1 MTQDAKQSA
10 SSTRDAPT
18 TIPGIL
24 RNVGPGMIL
33 AGSIVGSGE
42 LIGATR
48 TGAEAHFDFLWL
60 IIIGCIIKVFAQ
72 IELGRYAITNG
83 KTTLAALNEVP
94 GPMIQVE
101 VGQRKMRANWIIWY
115 WVLMFVAILG
125 QQGGIV
131 GGVGQAM
138 AISVPLTEEGKAYNE
153 NRRLTTFVKM
163 GEGKRKQ
170 LEVKETR
177 KLILDDMEM
186 SLANANET
194 IGTQIDAN
202 KTARQEVPI
211 LYHLTLSD
219 ENGTLFEKSIKA
231 VNFVQKEKTEDWV
244 KQNPVLEKNELGYD
258 EEAKTVKIG
267 DGIKKWDDLPVHLS
281 AVASVNTKIM
291 DAKYWAV
298 ILTILAIFLLVWG
311 KFSFIERFSVF
322 LVASFT
328 LITIANLL
336 ALQSNPYYGVNM
348 DEFIRG
354 LSFGFPAAEVG
365 KNPLVT
371 ALSTFGIIGVGAA
384 ELLAYPYWCLEK
396 GYGKYVGKRDDS
408 DAWALRAKGWMKV
421 MHWDAWGAMVVYT
434 FCTIAFYLLGAAVL
448 GRSNLVPGGSEMIQ
462 TLSAMYQPVFGV
474 FAQNLFL
481 FGAFAVLFSTF
492 YVAIAAQSR
501 IAVDAAKVSGVADF
515 DESQRQRSLKWM
527 GVVLPILSVLC
538 YVFFPKPV
546 VLVLISGTM
555 QAIML
560 PMIGFAVLYF
570 RYKKSDKRLQPGKL
584 WDIFLWISF
593 AGFLVVG
600 IYQTLNKLF
609 PHLFK

>member
-1 MTQDAKQSA
+1 MSQDKESPT
-10 SSTRDAPT
+10 SEVRDAPT
-18 TIPGIL
+18 TTTGIL
-24 RNVGPGMIL
+24 RNIGPGMIL

-42 LIGATR
+42 LIATTR

-94 GPMIQVE
+94 GPIVQVE

-115 WVLMFVAILG
+115 WFLMFVAILG

-153 NRRLTTFVKM
+153 QVA
-163 GEGKRKQ
+163 KRVVRDMKNAELSNATPEEKQ
-170 LEVKETR
+170 ALETEISELETELEAAGTVS
-177 KLILDDMEM
+177 KAKDDVYWSLILT
-186 SLANANET
+186 LA
-194 IGTQIDAN
+194 
-202 KTARQEVPI
+202 
-211 LYHLTLSD
+211 
-219 ENGTLFEKSIKA
+219 
-231 VNFVQKEKTEDWV
+231 
-244 KQNPVLEKNELGYD
+244 
-258 EEAKTVKIG
+258 
-267 DGIKKWDDLPVHLS
+267 
-281 AVASVNTKIM
+281 
-291 DAKYWAV
+291 
-298 ILTILAIFLLVWG
+298 AIFLLVWG
-311 KFSFIERFSVF
+311 NFSFIQRFSVF

-328 LITIANLL
+328 LITIANLF
-336 ALQSNPYYGVNM
+336 ALQSYDKWAVTAE
-348 DEFIRG
+348 EFRRG
-354 LSFGFPAAEVG
+354 LSFGFPEAEDG
-365 KNPLVT
+365 GRNPLVT
-371 ALSTFGIIGVGAA
+371 ALATFGIIGVGAA

-396 GYGKYVGKRDDS
+396 GYGKFVGNRDDS
-408 DAWALRAKGWMKV
+408 DAWAHRAKGWMKV

-448 GRSNLVPGGSEMIQ
+448 GRSNLVPKGSEMVQ
-462 TLSAMYQPVFGV
+462 TLSAMYQPVFGD
-474 FAQNLFL
+474 FTQNLFL

-492 YVAIAAQSR
+492 YVAIAAQGR
-501 IAVDAAKVSGVADF
+501 LAVDVVKVSGFANLA
-515 DESQRQRSLKWM
+515 ESQRQRGLKWM

-538 YVFFPKPV
+538 YVFFPNPV
-546 VLVLISGTM
+546 LLVLISGTM

-570 RYKKSDKRLQPGKL
+570 RYKKSDKRLQPNKL
-584 WDIFLWISF
+584 WDIFLWLSF

-609 PHLFK
+609 PDLF